1 MRPIGWCAAMIGGWI
16 ALTAT
21 VGCDDERP
29 LAFEEPQP
37 ISQPSNQPQPA
48 AQPAA
53 NAEFDPRACGSVRGF
68 IRWTGPLPTVPTI
81 DHPEV
86 VAGSSIAWTKFANP
100 HAPRVDPH
108 SLGVGDAVVYLRGVS
123 PMSSLSMVQRARR
136 WDHPPVRVEARE
148 RLLHVHQGPRIGLV
162 GVVRVGDQIELVSRS
177 QSYHAVAGRGAAFF
191 AATLPVPDRPVTRQL
206 TTPGLVELTSA
217 AGHYWARAW
226 LFVCEHP
233 YWTLTNPDGSFAIE
247 QVPAGQYELV
257 VWHANPHIC
266 ARQRDPESTLVTRL
280 TFAAPLEWKVP
291 VVVEAGGQSPVCA
304 TLNESL
310 FPRACP

>member
-1 MRPIGWCAAMIGGWI
+1 MRPIGWRAAMIGGWL
-16 ALTAT
+16 ALAAG
-21 VGCDDERP
+21 VGCESQQP
-29 LAFEEPQP
+29 LASEEPQP
-37 ISQPSNQPQPA
+37 IGHPSPA
-48 AQPAA
+48 ADAPPAA
-53 NAEFDPRACGSVRGF
+53 DAGADPRAGGSVQGF
-68 IRWTGPLPTVPTI
+68 IRWAGPLPSVPTI

-86 VAGSSIAWTKFANP
+86 VGASSITWTKFANP
-100 HAPRVDPH
+100 HAVRVDPS
-108 SLGVGDAVVYLRGVS
+108 SLGVGGAVVYLRGVS
-123 PMSSLSMVQRARR
+123 PTQARARR
-136 WDHPPVRVEARE
+136 WDHPPVRVEACE
-148 RLLHVHQGPRIGLV
+148 RLLHVHQGPRVGLV
-162 GVVRVGDQIELVSRS
+162 GVVRVGDLIELVSRS
-177 QSYHAVAGRGAAFF
+177 QTYHAVAGRGAAFF

-206 TTPGLVELTSA
+206 TAPGLVELTSA

-233 YWTLTNPDGSFAIE
+233 YWTLTNSDGSFTIE

-280 TFAAPLEWKVP
+280 RFATPLEWKVP
-291 VVVEAGGQSPVCA
+291 VVVEAGGQSPVRV